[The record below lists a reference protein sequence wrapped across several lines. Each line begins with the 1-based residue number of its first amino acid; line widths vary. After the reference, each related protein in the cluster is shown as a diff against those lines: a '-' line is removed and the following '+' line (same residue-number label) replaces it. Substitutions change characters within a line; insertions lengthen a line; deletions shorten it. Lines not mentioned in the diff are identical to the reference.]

1 MEVREN
7 IDEKYKWDLSCY
19 VKEEDIEKEFEFLD
33 EYKRFLKYNKKFD
46 DREMLLQYLEESKQ
60 YYIRTAK
67 LGVYIYNSLNQ
78 DTSNTKFIK
87 LSQRLQFID
96 SDVSQALYFVQPQ
109 LNKLKVSYLKELIN
123 DERFKNYKVFL
134 QELIRVKKHRI
145 DEKTSK
151 LLSKM
156 NLFLGS
162 AGDCFDELTTSEIPF
177 EDVEVDGNKYQV
189 NEANYSKLLNN
200 KNRDVRRLALKSLMG
215 GYGKFNKTLTSTYV
229 NQCNKDIF
237 FARLE
242 KFKSLKDMMLF
253 YEEVDSKV
261 YSILIEQVN
270 KNLSLL
276 HEVLEEKRKLL
287 NLDKIAYYDIM
298 VELTDKKEYSIEDAI
313 KLVKEATS
321 CLGEEYSALLE
332 EKFNQKVIDYLP
344 NKDKATGAYS
354 TGSYGAPS
362 LVLMNFV
369 GEYDSVSTLAHE
381 LGHALHTEFSNRFQ
395 PYETSDYVI
404 FVAEVAST
412 VNELLLYNLMM
423 QKADE
428 KTKRALTFELFDQV
442 RSTIFRQT
450 MFSEFEDWTHHELE
464 NKRPLTYED
473 LNAYYYDLNKK
484 YYGENVELP
493 EELKYEW
500 SRIPHFYRPFYVY
513 KYATGLIS
521 ALCIVQKLMTE
532 KDYYKKYI
540 DFLKGGCSK
549 DPVQLLKDIDVD
561 LKTNK
566 PYKLA
571 FEYIRKQLESIKN
584 NK

>member
-1 MEVREN
+1 MELREN
-7 IDEKYKWDLSCY
+7 VDERYMWDLSCY
-19 VKEEDIEKEFEFLD
+19 VREEEVEKEFEYL
-33 EYKRFLKYNKKFD
+33 ESYKDFLKYNKKFD
-46 DREMLLQYLEESKQ
+46 DKEMLLRYLQESKQ

-87 LSQRLQFID
+87 LLQRLQFID
-96 SDVSQALYFVQPQ
+96 SDISEALYFVQPQ
-109 LNKLKVSYLKELIN
+109 LNKLKVSYLKELIK
-123 DERFKNYKVFL
+123 DDRFKDNKVFL
-134 QELIRVKKHRI
+134 KELIRTKKHRV

-156 NLFLGS
+156 NLFLGG
-162 AGDCFDELTTSEIPF
+162 AEECFDELTTSEISF
-177 EDVEVDGNKYQV
+177 EEVEVDGIKYQV

-200 KNRDVRRLALKSLMG
+200 KNRDVRRLSLKSLMG
-215 GYGKFNKTLTSTYV
+215 GYGKFNKTLTSTYI

-242 KFKSLKDMMLF
+242 KFKTLKEQALF

-261 YSILIEQVN
+261 YDILIEQVN
-270 KNLSLL
+270 KNLPLL
-276 HEVLEEKRKLL
+276 HVVLEEKRKLL
-287 NLDKIAYYDIM
+287 NLDKLAYYDIM
-298 VELTDKKEYSIEDAI
+298 VELTDKKEYSIEEAI
-313 KLVKEATS
+313 ELVKESTA

-332 EKFNQKVIDYLP
+332 EKFKQKVIDYLP

-369 GEYDSVSTLAHE
+369 GEYNSVSTLAHE
-381 LGHALHTEFSNRFQ
+381 LGHALHTEFSNKFQ
-395 PYETSDYVI
+395 PYETADYVI

-428 KTKRALTFELFDQV
+428 KTKSALTFELFDHV

-450 MFSEFEDWTHHELE
+450 MFSEFEDWTHNELE

-473 LNAYYYDLNKK
+473 LNVYYYDLCKK
-484 YYGENVELP
+484 YYGEKIELP

-521 ALCIVQKLMTE
+521 ALCIVQKIMTE

-540 DFLKGGCSK
+540 EFLKSGCSK

-561 LKTNK
+561 LKTDK

-571 FEYIRKQLESIKN
+571 FEYIRKQLDLIKSG
-584 NK
+584 K